1 MYILSLAHFFVD
13 AVCASALYSMSHDSI
28 AMFILLYNTLAFT
41 GQAVWGLVA
50 DRFPKQKYGTAVSC
64 LLVCAG
70 ALLPLPVAVRTVLLG
85 VGNCGFHVGGG
96 TTVLREHGKKAAPL
110 GFFVAP
116 GSVGL
121 VLGTLW
127 PSLRGWMSAGLL
139 LCGAA
144 VLLQKE
150 RAAEHASN
158 LRKIPFWVPLVLLL
172 AVAVRSFGGFAVAAP
187 WKISTF
193 HSLMAAATVFL
204 GKTAG
209 GFLADRFGIRKAA
222 LISLPV
228 AAVLLSFFSGYM
240 VPSLLGQ
247 FLLNLT
253 MPVTLWLIY
262 RGMPDAPG
270 LSFGLAAASLWP
282 GALAAKALPMEGTLG
297 NAIIFGTFAAGTAAI
312 LAANRTLSK
321 ETAAERQS

>member
-1 MYILSLAHFFVD
+1 MILLSLAHFLVD
-13 AVCASALYSMSHDSI
+13 GVCASALYSMSHDSI

-41 GQAVWGLVA
+41 GQAVWGLLA

-64 LLVCAG
+64 LLVCGG

-96 TTVLREHGKKAAPL
+96 TRVLREHGKKAAPL
-110 GFFVAP
+110 GIFVAP

-121 VLGTLW
+121 ALGTLW
-127 PSLRGWMSAGLL
+127 PGLRLWLTAGLL
-139 LCGAA
+139 LSALGI
-144 VLLQKE
+144 LLQKE
-150 RAAEHASN
+150 AAVKPETEGEK
-158 LRKIPFWVPLVLLL
+158 LPFWVPLVLLL

-187 WKISTF
+187 WKTAPL
-193 HSLMAAATVFL
+193 HSLLAVAAVFL

-228 AAVLLSFFSGYM
+228 AAVLLGFFGGYM
-240 VPSLLGQ
+240 IPSLLGQ
-247 FLLNLT
+247 LLLNLT

-282 GALAAKALPMEGTLG
+282 GALAAKAIPMEGFWG
-297 NAIIFGTFAAGTAAI
+297 NAVIFLTFAGGTAAI
-312 LAANRTLSK
+312 LAANRALQRRHTL
-321 ETAAERQS
+321 